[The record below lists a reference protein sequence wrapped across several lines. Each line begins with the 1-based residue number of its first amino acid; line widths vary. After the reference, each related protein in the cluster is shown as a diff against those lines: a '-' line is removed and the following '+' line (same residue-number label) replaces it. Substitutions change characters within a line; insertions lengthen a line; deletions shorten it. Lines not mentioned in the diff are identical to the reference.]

1 MKYTD
6 FTLDQLNSTDYKKI
20 SNMFFELAKTKEEK
34 EILESILYEGGYKD
48 FGFSTH
54 IGNRDNPQIEMQ
66 RRISMANL
74 FVQNPK
80 SFDILQ
86 KNNINIFHGTNAN
99 ALPSILKYGVNSY
112 DESLEK
118 GIYVT
123 TGETSTRQQGRS
135 FISFT
140 DVLDVAEDYSTINS
154 TKDDENLSFE
164 VIIGTTKEEVKKI
177 RTTIIRSDVPEIG
190 INKNLP
196 KESIKLLGVPS
207 SKVNYV
213 KKIVNQQIEV
223 IAIDNIKN
231 KFYYVD
237 DMGTIYFDQNRYQ
250 QIKDQQKQEDKV
262 FTLSELKELIRKRL
276 FKKNQNEEE
285 KTL

>member
-1 MKYTD
+1 
-6 FTLDQLNSTDYKKI
+6 
-20 SNMFFELAKTKEEK
+20 
-34 EILESILYEGGYKD
+34 
-48 FGFSTH
+48 
-54 IGNRDNPQIEMQ
+54 MQ